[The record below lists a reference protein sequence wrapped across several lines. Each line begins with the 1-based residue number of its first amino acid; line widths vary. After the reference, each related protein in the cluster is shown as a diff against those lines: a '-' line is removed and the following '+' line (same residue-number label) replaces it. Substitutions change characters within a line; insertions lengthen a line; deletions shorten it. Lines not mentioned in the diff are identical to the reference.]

1 MSPLKFMLRLMA
13 ILLLT
18 WIFCATGGGAA
29 ESRRFVSLYAG
40 RYSDTVFVDNLQF
53 QHDFESSDVL
63 VFSIG
68 RQVGRYRE
76 LIDLELE
83 GQVAAHWGRQNHQE
97 INFAFTLRW
106 LPFPWDRFVDT
117 SFAFGNGLSYATADP
132 SIEAENA
139 DNGRTAQWLYYILAE
154 WAFGLD
160 DSWELFWRI
169 HHRSGVYGRM
179 ADNNAGSNFIG
190 LGLRLRY

>member
-1 MSPLKFMLRLMA
+1 MVAPKCIYRLMA
-13 ILLLT
+13 IFLITLLFWT
-18 WIFCATGGGAA
+18 ADASAA
-29 ESRRFVSLYAG
+29 DSRCFVSLYAG
-40 RYSDTVFVDNLQF
+40 RYSDTVFVKNLQF
-53 QHDFESSDVL
+53 HHDFESSDIL
-63 VFSIG
+63 VFSVG
-68 RQVGRYRE
+68 REAARYRE
-76 LIDLELE
+76 LIALELE
-83 GQVAAHWGRQNHQE
+83 GQVGAHHGRQDHQE

-117 SFAFGNGLSYATADP
+117 SFAVGNGLSYATADP
-132 SIEAENA
+132 IIEAENA

-160 DSWELFWRI
+160 GNWELFWRI

-179 ADNNAGSNFIG
+179 ADNNAGSNFVG

>member
-40 RYSDTVFVDNLQF
+40 RYSDTVFVKNLQF
-53 QHDFESSDVL
+53 QHEFKSSDILVL
-63 VFSIG
+63 SVG
-68 RQVGRYRE
+68 RQMARYRE

-83 GQVAAHWGRQNHQE
+83 GQLAAHRGRQDHQE

-117 SFAFGNGLSYATADP
+117 SFAIGNGLSYATADP

-160 DSWELFWRI
+160 GSWELFWRI

-179 ADNNAGSNFIG
+179 ADNNAGSNFVG